1 MGNKLKRV
9 GRGRGA
15 EVFSR
20 NVLHR
25 ALVAALAA
33 CVIPGAGAATRYWD
47 VNGTAAGSGGT
58 GIWNLTNLSWG
69 PSGDGT
75 TGPFA
80 SAWSN
85 AALDDAIFGGTAG
98 TVTLGAPITAHN
110 LGFNTSGYI
119 LTGNTLSLAG
129 ASPTITTN
137 MASTGFA
144 RIASIIAGTAGLT
157 KAGDGTLELT
167 NTGNTFSG
175 GILLTGGTLHGASD
189 AALGQVGNAITT
201 AAGANVDLRIDGAS
215 TQRSVTI
222 GNGGNLTL
230 SGTGVGSARISGS
243 GNVVVTSALAGGPI
257 VRLSNNASNYTGTT
271 TFNGITGVGIA
282 EFTSI
287 ADLGQASALGAP
299 TTVANGTI
307 YVNQVNQYSDGV
319 HYVGAGNSSNRNWE
333 ITGGSANIRNL
344 GTGALTLTG
353 GMDVRNGG
361 GLGITAVTADIN
373 LAGVLAGAGYTFR
386 AEPGRAIT
394 ITGANTFTGV
404 PTLTGLVRVST
415 LADSGAASALGVAN
429 QVNLTDATL
438 SYTGGATRSDR
449 SWVINGASSL
459 LINGTSGLILDGGV
473 AFSAGAPNPDSLTLG
488 GSYAGGS
495 TISGVI
501 SGNGNL
507 NVQDGTQWT
516 LSRLNTYTGVTTVTQ
531 GGALA
536 VNTLGN
542 GGVASGLGAA
552 SNAAA
557 NIVLAGGKLYY
568 RGVTGSSD
576 RAMTLGAGGGTLGVV
591 SGTSALTLTGA
602 LIGTSLEKAS
612 SGTLVLAG
620 ANTYKDG
627 TTVSGGTLQ
636 AGAVNVFGNGDM
648 TVKAGTLLDLA
659 GYNNQVA
666 RFNGAGNVT
675 LGAGTL
681 TVTGGGLFSGPISGS
696 GGLTLSGT
704 SQPTLTL
711 QGCNNTYTGATTI
724 NAGNTL
730 AVDCLANAGQA
741 SGIGAASSLPGNL
754 VLNNGTLAYTG
765 SSVLTN
771 RGFSLLAGTGVIDV
785 TNAATTLAISGPV
798 SGAGQLRK
806 NGAGTLLLAGVNG
819 ATGGTHV
826 TNGILRAGSS
836 TALSSGAFRLDN
848 AAGAALELGG
858 YSNSV
863 AYLVGGG
870 SLGGGVNVEGA
881 ALTLS
886 SGSTLAEANYAGAIT
901 GNGGLIKAGA
911 GVQLLSGC
919 GSSYAGPTT
928 VQGGTLVVECLAN
941 GGSNSSIGA
950 STSAASNL
958 VLDGGTL
965 QYIGSGGSTDR
976 LITWSSSSAVLD
988 ASGTGAI
995 AFTNTGPVEFTRP
1008 NAFSTF
1014 TLSGT
1019 NTGDNIFSAQLSNNG
1034 TGPGFLVKNGP
1045 GTWILGNTASSY
1057 GGSTRINGGVLGVLK
1072 LSDTGT
1078 ASSIGSNGAVVI
1090 GDTATLRYLGS
1101 GDSSNRRL
1109 TVSGGTS
1116 TLESSGT
1123 GAVNFTDTG
1132 ALALANPGVARTLVL
1147 GGTNAG
1153 LNVLSGALADSGAG
1167 VSTLEKNGA
1176 GTWAL
1181 GGANTYT
1188 GATNINAGTLF
1199 IGAGGTSG
1207 SITSAVV
1214 NNAGVLGF
1222 NRSDSY
1228 TFGGQVVGTG
1238 SLLQAGSGTTVLT
1251 GSNIHSGGTTI
1262 SSGTLQL
1269 GDGGTSGWLLGNVS
1283 NNGTLAFN
1291 RSDDIGFTDVV
1302 SGNGSL
1308 AQRGSGVLTLSGIN
1322 SYRGGTVVEGGTLR
1336 VASDANLGDAVGG
1349 LTIDAGTLN
1358 TTADISSNRAV
1369 TLVGTGTLLTDAATT
1384 LELGG
1389 VVAGGGLVKS
1399 GAGTLV
1405 LTGTN
1410 SYTGT
1415 TAVNAGTLLVNGN
1428 QAAASGTTTVASGA
1442 ALGGTGTIGGDVVVT
1457 SGASINPGAAGAM
1470 PGVLTINGSLS
1481 LDAGATLNYDFG
1493 QANVVGGALN
1503 DLINV
1508 NGDLVAGGTLN
1519 VTTTAGGNFDAGIYR
1534 VINYTGNRSGSGLLL
1549 GSIPSSTDFHIQN
1562 SIDHQVNL
1570 INTNGQTLRF
1580 WDGAAGGRND
1590 GVITGG
1596 TGVWQNVLGNDNWTD
1611 ADGAANVPFVN
1622 DYFAVFQGAAG
1633 LVSVDGSLGPVST
1646 AGMQFATDGYGIAG
1660 APLALSGTQAVIRV
1674 GDGTA
1679 AGAGYT
1685 ATISSELS
1693 GTAQL
1698 VKSDAG
1704 TLVLDGINSYSG
1716 GTLIRG
1722 GVLQVSDDRNL
1733 GASAGALQLD
1743 GGALHATASLSS
1755 ARAVTLVGDAVFDV
1769 DAAASLGFT
1778 SVVSGQG
1785 GLVKNGAGTLVLAG
1799 DAAYMGGTTVAAG
1812 TLQLGNGGTT
1822 GSILGNVTNNGTL
1835 VFDRSDA
1842 VGFSGVVQGT
1852 GGLVKNGSGTLIL
1865 TGANTY
1871 TGSTAVSAGTLLVNG
1886 DQSAAIGATSVGAGA
1901 TLGGVGSI
1909 GGDVTIANG
1918 GTLSPGA
1925 NGIGT
1930 LTIGGN
1936 LSLSSGSLLD
1946 YAFGQRNS
1954 AGGSLNDLV
1963 VVKGNLLL
1971 DGTIDVS
1978 LTPGGAFDAGVYRI
1992 FNYDGALIDNG
2003 LSIGSLPVGGQAV
2016 VQTAI
2021 AGQVNLVNTAGLTLN
2036 FWDGSSGIPHNDVVD
2051 GGNGVWQGAAGNAN
2065 WTSSTGAVNAA
2076 YAGGA
2081 FAVFAGNA
2089 GTVDVDASLGG
2100 ITANGL
2106 QFATDGYLIRGDGL
2120 TLGGTDA
2127 VVRVGD
2133 GTTAGA
2139 GMTATVASVLD
2150 GAARLVKADAG
2161 TLVLAGDNTY
2171 AGGTLIASGTLQL
2184 GNGGT
2189 TGSVLGDVENDG
2201 TLVFDRSDALGFAG
2215 TLSGSGALV
2224 QQGSGVLTLAGMNS
2238 YMGGTSVN
2246 GGTLRVATDAN
2257 LGDAAG
2263 GLSLSGGTL
2272 NTTAS
2277 FSSGRA
2283 LTLTGTGTLI
2293 TDAATTLELTGA
2305 LAGDALIKSG
2315 AGTLV
2320 LASDATYAGGTTI
2333 TAGTMQLGNGG
2344 SAGSILGN
2352 VINNGSL
2359 VFERADAL
2367 DFSGVVQGTGNLVKN
2382 GGGTLTLTGNN
2393 AYTGSTA
2400 VNAGTL
2406 LVNGDQTA
2414 ATGLTSVN
2422 AGATLGG
2429 RGTLGGDVSIASG
2442 ASINPG
2448 AAGAMPGVLTINGQ
2462 LSLDASAT
2470 LNYDFGQAN
2479 VVGGALNDL
2488 INVNGDLVAGGTL
2501 NVATTAGGSFDAG
2514 IYRVINYT
2522 GTLSG
2527 PGLTM
2532 GSIPSSSDFHLQT
2545 SVDHQVNLINT
2556 NGQALR
2562 FWDGGTGGRN
2572 DGVITGG
2579 SGVWQNA
2586 GGNDN
2591 WTILD
2596 GSMNVPFVDG
2606 HFALFQGQSGVV
2618 TIDNGPGAVHAA
2630 GLQFAVDGYQLN
2642 GDSLILDGSQALIRV
2657 GDGTQVGAGY
2667 TATISSELAGAA
2679 QLVKADAG
2687 TLVLDGIN
2695 SYGGGTLVRGG
2706 TLQISDDRN
2715 LGALAGGLSLDAA
2728 ALRVT
2733 ADVAS
2738 ARDVSLAGAGV
2749 FDVDAAAT
2757 LALSGV
2763 MSGPGALTKAGA
2775 GMLVLSGTGG
2785 NGGGRSIEAGTVLVN
2800 GNLAAA
2806 AGTTTVAAGAML
2818 GGTGSLGGDVSI
2830 GDGGILSPGAGGT
2843 GTLTLAGNLSL
2854 ASGAVL
2860 NYQFG
2865 QADVA
2870 GGALND
2876 LVDVHGNLVL
2886 DGTLNV
2892 SQSAGGNF
2900 GSGIYRVFN
2909 YGGALTDNGLS
2920 LGVSPAGA
2928 DLSVQTSVV
2937 GQVNLVN
2944 AAGLVL
2950 NFWDGAA
2957 GPKFDGEVNGGNGS
2971 WHVGGTDRN
2980 WADDSGRFN
2989 AAYAN
2994 GGFAIFAGNAG
3005 TVTVDNTAGAVTA
3018 SGMQFASDG
3027 YVIDGGALTLLGP
3040 QSTIRVGDGSSAGA
3054 GYTAT
3059 ITAELA
3065 GAGTQLLKTDAGT
3078 LVLAADNT
3086 YGGGTAINGGTLQIA
3101 RDANL
3106 GASLAALSIDGGTL
3120 ATSASLT
3127 SNRAIALAGDGA
3139 INTATGTSFTFGGLF
3154 SGLGTLTKQGA
3165 GVLSVVGDN
3174 ASHAGKVVVSG
3185 GTLSVHSR
3193 LGGHV
3198 AVGVDG
3204 RLDGTGQV
3212 GRLSNAGMVV
3222 AGRDGQ
3228 GTLTVLGDYLG
3239 EGGRLQINTAL
3250 GGDASATSQLVVNG
3264 ATAGNTVVAVSNRG
3278 GLGGQTVNGI
3288 KIIDVAGV
3296 SAGEF
3301 ILAGDYEFQGH
3312 QAVVAGAYAY
3322 RLYKNGV
3329 ADPNDG
3335 DWYLRS
3341 SLSNPGEPVD
3351 PGDNGPLYQPGV
3363 PVYEG
3368 YGQTLLALNG
3378 LPTLQQRVGNRMFG
3392 QTPVGAS
3399 AGIWGRYDSGT
3410 LNATPEVSTTG
3421 ARRRTD
3427 SWKMQVGVDVITAEH
3442 EDGSASIGGFN
3453 VHHGKADTRIT
3464 SGFGNGTLRTVSDG
3478 VGASYT
3484 WYGRQGMYLDA
3495 QAQLNLFSTNMR
3507 SSVLGTLARGNK
3519 GVGKAVSIE
3528 LGRRVM
3534 TGSSW
3539 AITPQFQVSYAQV
3552 DFDSYVDRSQA
3563 RVSADIGNRLKTRIG
3578 IAFDH
3583 HASREA
3589 ASGDVRA
3596 TRFYGLA
3603 NVSYDW
3609 QGDARVNVDGTP
3621 VLSRDRRATME
3632 LGGGGSYSW
3641 GNGAYTLF
3649 GEVAAE
3655 TPVADF
3661 GQSHGLKAIV
3671 GFRTS
3676 F

>member
-20 NVLHR
+20 SVLHR

-47 VNGTAAGSGGT
+47 VNGTTAGSGGT

-80 SAWSN
+80 SAWNN

-110 LGFNTSGYI
+110 LSFNTSGYI
-119 LTGNTLSLAG
+119 LTGNTLTLAG

-137 MASTGFA
+137 MTSTGFA

-157 KAGDGTLELT
+157 KAGDGTLQLT

-175 GILLTGGTLHGASD
+175 GILLTGGTLHGSSD
-189 AALGQVGNAITT
+189 ATLGQAGNAITT
-201 AAGANVDLRIDGAS
+201 AAGANVALRIDGVS

-271 TFNGITGVGIA
+271 TFNGISGVGIA

-319 HYVGAGNSSNRNWE
+319 HYVGDGDSSNRNWE

-415 LADSGAASALGVAN
+415 LADSGFASALGVAN

-438 SYTGGATRSDR
+438 SYMGGWGDGTSNRN
-449 SWVINGASSL
+449 WVINGASGVLNDSGGGML
-459 LINGTSGLILDGGV
+459 LSGGV
-473 AFSAGAPNPDSLTLG
+473 AFAAGAPNPDSLTLS
-488 GSYAGGS
+488 GSSSSPGA
-495 TISGVI
+495 ISGVI
-501 SGNGNL
+501 SGAGNI
-507 NVQDGTQWT
+507 NVQGATGWR
-516 LSRLNTYTGVTTVTQ
+516 LEGLNTYTGVTTVTQ
-531 GGALA
+531 GGRLGF
-536 VNTLGN
+536 NTLAN
-542 GGVASGLGAA
+542 GGVASSLGAA

-557 NIVLAGGKLYY
+557 NIVLAGGGLHYV
-568 RGVTGSSD
+568 GVGSASSD
-576 RAMTLGAGGGTLGVV
+576 RGMTLGAGGGTLGVSYPASV
-591 SGTSALTLTGA
+591 LTLTGA

-612 SGTLVLAG
+612 GGTLVLAG

-627 TTVSGGTLQ
+627 TTVSGGTLR

-648 TVKAGTLLDLA
+648 TVMAGTLLDLA

-704 SQPTLTL
+704 SQPILTL

-765 SSVLTN
+765 SSVATD

-785 TNAATTLAISGPV
+785 TNAAATLAISGPV

-836 TALSSGAFRLDN
+836 TALSSGAFRLEN

-870 SLGGGVNVEGA
+870 SLGGSVNVEGA

-919 GSSYAGPTT
+919 DSSYAGPTT

-976 LITWSSSSAVLD
+976 LITWSSGAAVLE

-1008 NAFSTF
+1008 NAFTTF

-1019 NTGDNIFSAQLSNNG
+1019 NTGDNIFSAQLGNNG
-1034 TGPGFLVKNGP
+1034 SGPGFLVKNGP

-1057 GGSTRINGGVLGVLK
+1057 LGSTRINGGVLGVTK
-1072 LSDTGT
+1072 LSDTGA

-1101 GDSSNRRL
+1101 GDSTNRKL

-1123 GAVNFTDTG
+1123 GAVNFTDTS
-1132 ALALANPGVARTLVL
+1132 ALVLANPGVARTLVL

-1153 LNVLSGALADSGAG
+1153 LNVLSGALADSGAA
-1167 VSTLEKNGA
+1167 VSTLEKNGT

-1336 VASDANLGDAVGG
+1336 VGSDANLGDAVGG
-1349 LTIDAGTLN
+1349 LTIGAGTLN

-1399 GAGTLV
+1399 GTGTLV

-1470 PGVLTINGSLS
+1470 PGVLTINGGLS

-1519 VTTTAGGNFDAGIYR
+1519 VTTTAGGSFDAGIYR

-1660 APLALSGTQAVIRV
+1660 APLALSGAQAVIRV

-1679 AGAGYT
+1679 AGAAYT
-1685 ATISSELS
+1685 ATISSELA

-1704 TLVLDGINSYSG
+1704 
-1716 GTLIRG
+1716 IRCC
-1722 GVLQVSDDRNL
+1722 S
-1733 GASAGALQLD
+1733 
-1743 GGALHATASLSS
+1743 HAMHRCRWRCCHCR
-1755 ARAVTLVGDAVFDV
+1755 RA
-1769 DAAASLGFT
+1769 
-1778 SVVSGQG
+1778 
-1785 GLVKNGAGTLVLAG
+1785 
-1799 DAAYMGGTTVAAG
+1799 
-1812 TLQLGNGGTT
+1812 
-1822 GSILGNVTNNGTL
+1822 
-1835 VFDRSDA
+1835 
-1842 VGFSGVVQGT
+1842 
-1852 GGLVKNGSGTLIL
+1852 
-1865 TGANTY
+1865 
-1871 TGSTAVSAGTLLVNG
+1871 
-1886 DQSAAIGATSVGAGA
+1886 
-1901 TLGGVGSI
+1901 
-1909 GGDVTIANG
+1909 
-1918 GTLSPGA
+1918 
-1925 NGIGT
+1925 
-1930 LTIGGN
+1930 
-1936 LSLSSGSLLD
+1936 
-1946 YAFGQRNS
+1946 
-1954 AGGSLNDLV
+1954 
-1963 VVKGNLLL
+1963 
-1971 DGTIDVS
+1971 
-1978 LTPGGAFDAGVYRI
+1978 
-1992 FNYDGALIDNG
+1992 
-2003 LSIGSLPVGGQAV
+2003 
-2016 VQTAI
+2016 QTC
-2021 AGQVNLVNTAGLTLN
+2021 
-2036 FWDGSSGIPHNDVVD
+2036 S
-2051 GGNGVWQGAAGNAN
+2051 
-2065 WTSSTGAVNAA
+2065 WT
-2076 YAGGA
+2076 
-2081 FAVFAGNA
+2081 
-2089 GTVDVDASLGG
+2089 
-2100 ITANGL
+2100 TANGKPGITYL
-2106 QFATDGYLIRGDGL
+2106 PTCGVTRSGLCRCRARTGSRWRWIPPLSGWCVRTTDRAGPCLKAMPPANSLGRHCSCARSTRASSTPLPRSWMRWWRMTCWWSAVPVQPWLMAGSTRWMVSGWSIRSGSWRWTRPLCSSG
-2120 TLGGTDA
+2120 
-2127 VVRVGD
+2127 
-2133 GTTAGA
+2133 
-2139 GMTATVASVLD
+2139 TATV
-2150 GAARLVKADAG
+2150 GWHW
-2161 TLVLAGDNTY
+2161 
-2171 AGGTLIASGTLQL
+2171 
-2184 GNGGT
+2184 
-2189 TGSVLGDVENDG
+2189 
-2201 TLVFDRSDALGFAG
+2201 
-2215 TLSGSGALV
+2215 
-2224 QQGSGVLTLAGMNS
+2224 
-2238 YMGGTSVN
+2238 
-2246 GGTLRVATDAN
+2246 
-2257 LGDAAG
+2257 
-2263 GLSLSGGTL
+2263 
-2272 NTTAS
+2272 
-2277 FSSGRA
+2277 
-2283 LTLTGTGTLI
+2283 
-2293 TDAATTLELTGA
+2293 
-2305 LAGDALIKSG
+2305 
-2315 AGTLV
+2315 
-2320 LASDATYAGGTTI
+2320 
-2333 TAGTMQLGNGG
+2333 
-2344 SAGSILGN
+2344 
-2352 VINNGSL
+2352 
-2359 VFERADAL
+2359 
-2367 DFSGVVQGTGNLVKN
+2367 
-2382 GGGTLTLTGNN
+2382 
-2393 AYTGSTA
+2393 STC
-2400 VNAGTL
+2400 
-2406 LVNGDQTA
+2406 
-2414 ATGLTSVN
+2414 
-2422 AGATLGG
+2422 
-2429 RGTLGGDVSIASG
+2429 
-2442 ASINPG
+2442 
-2448 AAGAMPGVLTINGQ
+2448 
-2462 LSLDASAT
+2462 
-2470 LNYDFGQAN
+2470 
-2479 VVGGALNDL
+2479 
-2488 INVNGDLVAGGTL
+2488 
-2501 NVATTAGGSFDAG
+2501 
-2514 IYRVINYT
+2514 
-2522 GTLSG
+2522 
-2527 PGLTM
+2527 
-2532 GSIPSSSDFHLQT
+2532 
-2545 SVDHQVNLINT
+2545 
-2556 NGQALR
+2556 
-2562 FWDGGTGGRN
+2562 
-2572 DGVITGG
+2572 
-2579 SGVWQNA
+2579 
-2586 GGNDN
+2586 
-2591 WTILD
+2591 
-2596 GSMNVPFVDG
+2596 
-2606 HFALFQGQSGVV
+2606 
-2618 TIDNGPGAVHAA
+2618 
-2630 GLQFAVDGYQLN
+2630 
-2642 GDSLILDGSQALIRV
+2642 
-2657 GDGTQVGAGY
+2657 
-2667 TATISSELAGAA
+2667 
-2679 QLVKADAG
+2679 
-2687 TLVLDGIN
+2687 
-2695 SYGGGTLVRGG
+2695 
-2706 TLQISDDRN
+2706 
-2715 LGALAGGLSLDAA
+2715 
-2728 ALRVT
+2728 
-2733 ADVAS
+2733 
-2738 ARDVSLAGAGV
+2738 
-2749 FDVDAAAT
+2749 
-2757 LALSGV
+2757 
-2763 MSGPGALTKAGA
+2763 
-2775 GMLVLSGTGG
+2775 
-2785 NGGGRSIEAGTVLVN
+2785 
-2800 GNLAAA
+2800 
-2806 AGTTTVAAGAML
+2806 
-2818 GGTGSLGGDVSI
+2818 
-2830 GDGGILSPGAGGT
+2830 
-2843 GTLTLAGNLSL
+2843 
-2854 ASGAVL
+2854 
-2860 NYQFG
+2860 
-2865 QADVA
+2865 
-2870 GGALND
+2870 
-2876 LVDVHGNLVL
+2876 
-2886 DGTLNV
+2886 
-2892 SQSAGGNF
+2892 
-2900 GSGIYRVFN
+2900 
-2909 YGGALTDNGLS
+2909 
-2920 LGVSPAGA
+2920 
-2928 DLSVQTSVV
+2928 
-2937 GQVNLVN
+2937 
-2944 AAGLVL
+2944 
-2950 NFWDGAA
+2950 
-2957 GPKFDGEVNGGNGS
+2957 
-2971 WHVGGTDRN
+2971 
-2980 WADDSGRFN
+2980 
-2989 AAYAN
+2989 
-2994 GGFAIFAGNAG
+2994 
-3005 TVTVDNTAGAVTA
+3005 
-3018 SGMQFASDG
+3018 
-3027 YVIDGGALTLLGP
+3027 
-3040 QSTIRVGDGSSAGA
+3040 
-3054 GYTAT
+3054 
-3059 ITAELA
+3059 
-3065 GAGTQLLKTDAGT
+3065 
-3078 LVLAADNT
+3078 
-3086 YGGGTAINGGTLQIA
+3086 
-3101 RDANL
+3101 
-3106 GASLAALSIDGGTL
+3106 
-3120 ATSASLT
+3120 
-3127 SNRAIALAGDGA
+3127 
-3139 INTATGTSFTFGGLF
+3139 
-3154 SGLGTLTKQGA
+3154 
-3165 GVLSVVGDN
+3165 
-3174 ASHAGKVVVSG
+3174 
-3185 GTLSVHSR
+3185 
-3193 LGGHV
+3193 
-3198 AVGVDG
+3198 
-3204 RLDGTGQV
+3204 
-3212 GRLSNAGMVV
+3212 
-3222 AGRDGQ
+3222 
-3228 GTLTVLGDYLG
+3228 
-3239 EGGRLQINTAL
+3239 
-3250 GGDASATSQLVVNG
+3250 
-3264 ATAGNTVVAVSNRG
+3264 
-3278 GLGGQTVNGI
+3278 
-3288 KIIDVAGV
+3288 
-3296 SAGEF
+3296 
-3301 ILAGDYEFQGH
+3301 
-3312 QAVVAGAYAY
+3312 
-3322 RLYKNGV
+3322 
-3329 ADPNDG
+3329 
-3335 DWYLRS
+3335 
-3341 SLSNPGEPVD
+3341 
-3351 PGDNGPLYQPGV
+3351 
-3363 PVYEG
+3363 
-3368 YGQTLLALNG
+3368 
-3378 LPTLQQRVGNRMFG
+3378 
-3392 QTPVGAS
+3392 
-3399 AGIWGRYDSGT
+3399 
-3410 LNATPEVSTTG
+3410 
-3421 ARRRTD
+3421 
-3427 SWKMQVGVDVITAEH
+3427 
-3442 EDGSASIGGFN
+3442 
-3453 VHHGKADTRIT
+3453 
-3464 SGFGNGTLRTVSDG
+3464 
-3478 VGASYT
+3478 T
-3484 WYGRQGMYLDA
+3484 WYRWGGW
-3495 QAQLNLFSTNMR
+3495 
-3507 SSVLGTLARGNK
+3507 
-3519 GVGKAVSIE
+3519 VS
-3528 LGRRVM
+3528 
-3534 TGSSW
+3534 
-3539 AITPQFQVSYAQV
+3539 
-3552 DFDSYVDRSQA
+3552 
-3563 RVSADIGNRLKTRIG
+3563 
-3578 IAFDH
+3578 
-3583 HASREA
+3583 
-3589 ASGDVRA
+3589 
-3596 TRFYGLA
+3596 
-3603 NVSYDW
+3603 
-3609 QGDARVNVDGTP
+3609 
-3621 VLSRDRRATME
+3621 
-3632 LGGGGSYSW
+3632 
-3641 GNGAYTLF
+3641 
-3649 GEVAAE
+3649 
-3655 TPVADF
+3655 
-3661 GQSHGLKAIV
+3661 
-3671 GFRTS
+3671 
-3676 F
+3676 